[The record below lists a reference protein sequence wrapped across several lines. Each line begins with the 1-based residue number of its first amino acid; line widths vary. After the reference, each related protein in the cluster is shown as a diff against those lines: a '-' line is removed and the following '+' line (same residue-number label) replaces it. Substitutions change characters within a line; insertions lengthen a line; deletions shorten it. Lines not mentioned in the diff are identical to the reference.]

1 LCKGPRA
8 SGPAVKG
15 LEGAIMNVRIV
26 TGRAVL
32 ISTLFMVVVGCA
44 MQEDVA
50 VVNTRFV
57 ALKRKV
63 VTENREAAA
72 DRDALRSEIEKCR
85 QGQEQFDDVY
95 RTKHAELNALMQDL
109 REEIQELG
117 GRMEE
122 NRHEIQQS
130 LDGLA
135 EWKGKQEDHS
145 NGLAREAQIN
155 LDRIVRLEQYLGMER
170 SEKSVSSGQGETKQG
185 QKDAGDNK
193 TPDELYKDAKQ
204 SFDQGAY
211 EEARRLFQA
220 FVQRYPKSEKADS
233 ARFWIGEVYYRDK
246 WYEKAILE
254 YQKVIEDHPK
264 GNKVPSALL
273 KQGFA
278 FSNLGDTDNAKL
290 ILRELVRK
298 YPESNEAK
306 IAQKKLKT
314 FP

>member
-1 LCKGPRA
+1 M
-8 SGPAVKG
+8 KG
-15 LEGAIMNVRIV
+15 LQGTIMNFKIV
-26 TGRAVL
+26 TGKAVL
-32 ISTLFMVVVGCA
+32 LSILFMVVAGCA

-50 VVNTRFV
+50 VVNNRFV

-63 VTENREAAA
+63 VTEDREAAA
-72 DRDALRSEIEKCR
+72 DRDALRSEIEQC
-85 QGQEQFDDVY
+85 QQAQAQFDEVY
-95 RTKHAELNALMQDL
+95 RTKNAELNALMKDL

-117 GRMEE
+117 GQLEE
-122 NRHEIQQS
+122 NRHAAQQG

-135 EWKGKQEDHS
+135 EWKAKQEDQS
-145 NGLAREAQIN
+145 NGLAREAQGN
-155 LDRIVRLEQYLGMER
+155 LDRIVRLEQYLGLEP
-170 SEKSVSSGQGETKQG
+170 SEELVSSETEETKTG

-193 TPDELYKDAKQ
+193 TPDELYRDAKQ
-204 SFDQGAY
+204 KFDQGAY
-211 EEARRLFQA
+211 EDARHLFQA
-220 FVQRYPKSEKADS
+220 FLQEHPKSDNADS
-233 ARFWIGEVYYRDK
+233 ARFWIGEIYYRDK

-254 YQKVIEDHPK
+254 YQRVIEDHPK

-290 ILRELVRK
+290 ILKELVRK
-298 YPESNEAK
+298 HPESNEAR